1 MQPAF
6 VSIVMATLDAAEH
19 LREALASI
27 AAQTH
32 VHHEVVVVD
41 GGSTDGTCAILADT
55 PGVRMI
61 RQQSSGFAAAWNE
74 GIVAARG
81 EYIAF
86 LDSDD
91 RWMPDALAAH
101 VARLEAGNDAT
112 VGRMR
117 FFLEAGRT
125 PPPGFKPALLEG
137 DRVAMMPGCFAGRRR
152 VFDVVG
158 LFETNWKIAADIVWF
173 AKLREAGL
181 SLAELDTLVLE
192 KRVHAANLSYLT
204 AQTPVYRREVLKLCH
219 DSLHRRR
226 TG

>member
-1 MQPAF
+1 MQTAL
-6 VSIVMATLDAAEH
+6 VSIVMATLDAAKH

-32 VHHEVVVVD
+32 VHHELVVVD
-41 GGSTDGTCAILADT
+41 GGSTDDTCAILADT
-55 PGVRMI
+55 PGVRVI
-61 RQQSSGFAAAWNE
+61 RQQSKGFAAAWNE

-91 RWMPDALAAH
+91 RWTPGTLAAH
-101 VARLEAGNDAT
+101 VARLEAGADAT

-117 FFLEAGRT
+117 FFLEPGRM
-125 PPPGFKPALLEG
+125 PPPGFKPSLLEG
-137 DRVAMMPGCFAGRRR
+137 DRIAFMPGCFAGRRR

-158 LFETNWKIAADIVWF
+158 LFETSWKIASDIVWF
-173 AKLREAGL
+173 AKLREAAL
-181 SLAELDTLVLE
+181 VLAELDTLVLE
-192 KRVHAANLSYLT
+192 KRVHDANLSYVT
-204 AQTPVYRREVLKLCH
+204 AQTPVYRREVLELLR